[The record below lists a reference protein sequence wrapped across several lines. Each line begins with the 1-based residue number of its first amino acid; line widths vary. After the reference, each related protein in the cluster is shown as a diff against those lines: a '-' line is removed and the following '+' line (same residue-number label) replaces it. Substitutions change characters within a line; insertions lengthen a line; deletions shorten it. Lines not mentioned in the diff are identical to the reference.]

1 MVVLSK
7 TAGEPTLGQQ
17 RRDREEAELVA
28 MKRHPAISAIFE
40 AFPDAKVAAVRTT
53 AVRDEDEAG
62 TG

>member
-7 TAGEPTLGQQ
+7 RPGEPTLGQQ
-17 RRDREEAELVA
+17 KREREAADLA
-28 MKRHPAISAIFE
+28 MLKKHPAVSAIFD